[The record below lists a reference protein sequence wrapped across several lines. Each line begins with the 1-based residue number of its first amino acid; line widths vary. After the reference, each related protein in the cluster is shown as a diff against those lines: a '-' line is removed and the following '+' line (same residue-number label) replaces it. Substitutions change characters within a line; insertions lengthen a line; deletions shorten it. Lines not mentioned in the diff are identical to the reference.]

1 MDTFHGELIM
11 PRDIQ
16 DIWQEVHD
24 GLRVFIAKRVANE
37 AEVEDILQE
46 VFLRMH
52 RRLDSLK
59 DPQRL
64 VAWVYQITRHAIV
77 DHYRKAE
84 RRREVPVGLAGD
96 LDEAHPT
103 AEPLPSASSK
113 DSGQLREELAGCL
126 RPMIARLSI
135 QYRDAVTLVE
145 LEGLTQNEAAK
156 RLKLTLSG
164 MKSRVQRGRRQLK
177 HMLEDCCVIQL
188 DRRRS
193 VADYELRHPQ
203 CDPCGVSPD
212 RKPSCTS

>member
-1 MDTFHGELIM
+1 MAGDAQAM
-11 PRDIQ
+11 
-16 DIWQEVHD
+16 WQQVYK
-24 GLRVFIAKRVANE
+24 GLRAFVVKRVANE
-37 AEVEDILQE
+37 AEADDILQE

-52 RRLDSLK
+52 RRLNSLK
-59 DPQRL
+59 NPQRL
-64 VAWVYQITRHAIV
+64 VAWVYRITRHAIV
-77 DHYRKAE
+77 DHYRKVE
-84 RRREVPVGLAGD
+84 RRREVPVGLASD

-126 RPMIARLSI
+126 RPMLARLSA

-156 RLKLTLSG
+156 QLKLTLSG

-177 HMLEDCCVIQL
+177 HLLEDCCVIQL

-193 VADYELRHPQ
+193 IADYELRHPQ

-212 RKPSCTS
+212 RKPSCIS